1 MAFVTRRRSH
11 FLTFLTPLGGA
22 DLLRYGGLLC
32 SGRPA
37 GLLRTPG
44 RFTPEHAS
52 MKEEVTL
59 NRKEQARS
67 NESNRR
73 KEING
78 RQSSHAVR
86 TYSESC
92 LENLDGQ

>member
-1 MAFVTRRRSH
+1 MILWHLLPGAAPISLP
-11 FLTFLTPLGGA
+11 FLLPWGGA

-52 MKEEVTL
+52 CIVLSPFTAKFG
-59 NRKEQARS
+59 S
-67 NESNRR
+67 
-73 KEING
+73 
-78 RQSSHAVR
+78 
-86 TYSESC
+86 
-92 LENLDGQ
+92 